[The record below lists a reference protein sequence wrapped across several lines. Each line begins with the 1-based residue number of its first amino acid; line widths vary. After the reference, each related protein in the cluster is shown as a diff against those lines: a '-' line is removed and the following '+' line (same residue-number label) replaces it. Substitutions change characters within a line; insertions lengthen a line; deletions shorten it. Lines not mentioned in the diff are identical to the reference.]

1 MKRLSLRLL
10 AVLLAV
16 VVLGAC
22 GDDGGDGEGGSGD
35 DSTVEQG
42 KSLKTVNAGKLTV
55 CSDIPYAPF
64 EYEENGELKGIDI
77 DLVKAVGGRLGLQAE
92 FRDTDFDGIFA
103 ALKAGNC
110 DIIASSVSITEER
123 KQQNDFS
130 QGYYE
135 IHQSLLVRKADEA
148 KYKDLASL
156 NGKVI
161 GVQSETTG
169 ADYAKKNATGANIKE
184 FTGAD
189 ELFTALKAGQIE
201 AVLQDL
207 PVNAYNAK
215 TTGETVVSKIF
226 DEGEAEQYGF
236 VIPKGNS
243 ALKKAIDDALTQI
256 KGDDSYRTILSQYL
270 GTASGQG

>member
-1 MKRLSLRLL
+1 MKRWTLRML
-10 AVLLAV
+10 AVLVAV
-16 VVLGAC
+16 GVMGAC
-22 GDDGGDGEGGSGD
+22 GGDGDGGDGGGG
-35 DSTVEQG
+35 DSTVDQG
-42 KSLKTVNAGKLTV
+42 KALKTVNPGKLTV

-64 EYEENGELKGIDI
+64 EFEENGELKGIDV
-77 DLVKAVGGRLGLQAE
+77 DLAKAVGGRLGLQAE
-92 FRDTDFDGIFA
+92 FRDTDFEGIFA

-130 QGYYE
+130 QGYFE
-135 IHQSLLVRKADEA
+135 IHQSLLVRKGDEA
-148 KYKDLASL
+148 KYKDLAALS
-156 NGKVI
+156 GKTI

-169 ADYAKKNATGANIKE
+169 ADYAREHAKGAQIKE

-189 ELFTALKAGQIE
+189 EVFTALKAGQVE

-215 TTGETVVSKIF
+215 TTGETVVVKIF
-226 DEGEAEQYGF
+226 DEGEPEEYGF

-256 KGDDSYRTILSQYL
+256 KADDSYRMILTQYL
-270 GTASGQG
+270 GSASGQ